1 MEGSGNTE
9 LPSPTLMLITIVS
22 GVPVSPVWRWI
33 HSLGVPGLILLGIL
47 DNAPFLSTPAGGV
60 DAIVILLAWHNR
72 GWWVYYA
79 LVATFGEVIG
89 GYLTYRFAEKGG
101 EKALEQRFGK
111 VRTAQVYKWFEQRGT
126 GLVVMV
132 GAILPPPFPFTPVL
146 TAAGVGHYPKN
157 KFLPAL
163 VAGRSVR
170 FLAMAYLGRQFGQAV
185 IDFFARY
192 YRPMLFVLIALGI
205 LGGVAALV
213 YFKWYKPRTQ
223 HEAHGQS

>member
-1 MEGSGNTE
+1 
-9 LPSPTLMLITIVS
+9 LPSPALSLIARIS
-22 GVPVSPVWRWI
+22 ALSVSPVWKWI

-79 LVATFGEVIG
+79 LVATVGEVIG

-101 EKALEQRFGK
+101 EKALEQRFGEA
-111 VRTAQVYKWFEQRGT
+111 RTAQVYEWFEQRGT

-163 VAGRSVR
+163 ATGRSVR

-185 IDFFARY
+185 IDFFAWY
-192 YRPMLFVLIALGI
+192 YRPALYALIVLAI
-205 LGGVAALV
+205 LGGIAALV
-213 YFKWYKPRTQ
+213 YFKWYKPRAQ
-223 HEAHGQS
+223 RKAQGQS